1 MIDRNNV
8 DDIYNIINDDFNW
21 IIEDRF
27 DDGEE
32 FKQKYKDI
40 EKLVEKIENIRQE
53 YSSICKD
60 DVDKKEE
67 KPT

>member
-40 EKLVEKIENIRQE
+40 EKFVEKIENIRQE